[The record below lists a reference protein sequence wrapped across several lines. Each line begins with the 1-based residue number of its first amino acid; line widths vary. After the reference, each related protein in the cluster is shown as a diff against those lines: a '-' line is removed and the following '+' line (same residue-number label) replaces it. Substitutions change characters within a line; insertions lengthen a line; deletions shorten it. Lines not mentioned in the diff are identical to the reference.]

1 MMRNPNYCPK
11 KLGPSPIINQFEGTE
26 EEICAYNFAISQ
38 QEFIYARSFCEQ
50 VGILCSYLRNSS
62 IDVSFSRIGNIF
74 GVTRSTIFDQLKNYI
89 RGNSVNGRPPVLTDD
104 EVFDLISY
112 IQNCHINNEYAIYP
126 SFQDIQ
132 DYIYEQF
139 HKDIRYNTLYN
150 LITYELSDIFE
161 TRKAKP
167 MEMARMEVP
176 TNLIEENIN
185 QLRREIEG
193 IPLEFIMNLDEMGQ
207 QEFEDAEV
215 KTVIVPKGFKDS
227 FAPYPIER
235 KGDRSTVLATI
246 NDLGVF
252 GRPLFAVKRTFGDL
266 EVYRK
271 LPLNSLEIVHTKK
284 GYVNTRAFQLYI
296 KTIFIPTLLQ
306 MREAYNY
313 QGQAILIMDNYEPHV
328 IAIQNLHLENY
339 NVTVHFLPPHASDQ
353 VQPLDTEIFGLMKRA
368 MINYRNDAKASML
381 TNQIWKIHN
390 SLYQCCIPGHCKSA
404 FKSIGIDYK
413 IIFENGKKKEVATFK
428 IEDCAK
434 IRCYYIDYIFEL
446 IKNNKELTPNQNE
459 ILLIYQQQQQNPI
472 PEIRKRFRLTNTA

>member
-38 QEFIYARSFCEQ
+38 HEFIYARSFCEQ

-62 IDVSFSRIGNIF
+62 INVSFSRIGNIF
-74 GVTRSTIFDQLKNYI
+74 DVSRSTIFDQLKNYT
-89 RGNSVNGRPPVLTDD
+89 RGESVNGRPPILNDD
-104 EVFDLISY
+104 EVFNLVSY
-112 IQNCHINNEYAIYP
+112 IQGCHINNEYAIYP
-126 SFQDIQ
+126 TFQDIQ
-132 DYIYEQF
+132 DYIHEVF
-139 HKDIRYNTLYN
+139 HKDMRYNTLYN
-150 LITYELSDIFE
+150 LITCELSDIFE

-215 KTVIVPKGFKDS
+215 KTVIVPKGFSDS

-235 KGDRSTVLATI
+235 KGDRSTVLVTI

-252 GRPLFAVKRTFGDL
+252 GRPLFTVKRAFGDL
-266 EVYRK
+266 EVYKK

-296 KTIFIPTLLQ
+296 ETIFIPTLLQ

-313 QGQAILIMDNYEPHV
+313 QGPAILIMDDYEPHV

-339 NVTVHFLPPHASDQ
+339 NVIVHFLPPHASDQ
-353 VQPLDTEIFGLMKRA
+353 VQSHE
-368 MINYRNDAKASML
+368 
-381 TNQIWKIHN
+381 
-390 SLYQCCIPGHCKSA
+390 KSY
-404 FKSIGIDYK
+404 D
-413 IIFENGKKKEVATFK
+413 
-428 IEDCAK
+428 
-434 IRCYYIDYIFEL
+434 
-446 IKNNKELTPNQNE
+446 
-459 ILLIYQQQQQNPI
+459 
-472 PEIRKRFRLTNTA
+472 